1 MWRMGKH
8 KAIYDRKIRKTSY
21 NIGDWVLCN
30 HPQLKK
36 GLSRGL
42 APRFHGPFIIV
53 GKYANGCDY
62 LIRPHN
68 QPRAKVRQMHQNNL
82 KFYFRR
88 GHPSENAKIRDSSEN
103 DDVIP
108 TRRTYNKNQ
117 LNPRWNRAGAQAT
130 DEPYDAEPSEIGSSS
145 SEVESSVDQNE
156 TSLESEPTP
165 PRRSIGRPKGSR
177 NKVKVPT
184 IPTSQNKPKPKPHM

>member
-1 MWRMGKH
+1 MGSLQPPTAQKGP
-8 KAIYDRKIRKTSY
+8 ITRTRTS
-21 NIGDWVLCN
+21 I
-30 HPQLKK
+30 
-36 GLSRGL
+36 SS
-42 APRFHGPFIIV
+42 PFIIV
-53 GKYANGCDY
+53 GRYANGCDY

-103 DDVIP
+103 DDVVP
-108 TRRTYNKNQ
+108 TKRAYNKDP

-145 SEVESSVDQNE
+145 SEVESSVDQDE
-156 TSLESEPTP
+156 TILESEPTP

-177 NKVKVPT
+177 NKVK
-184 IPTSQNKPKPKPHM
+184 IPLFPHLKIKPKPKPHM